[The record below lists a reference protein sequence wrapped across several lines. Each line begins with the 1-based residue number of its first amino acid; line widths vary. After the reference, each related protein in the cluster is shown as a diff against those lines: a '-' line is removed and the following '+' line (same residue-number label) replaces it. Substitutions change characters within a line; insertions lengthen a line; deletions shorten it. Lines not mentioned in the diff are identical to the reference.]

1 MATEWVRD
9 REATEADERQFLA
22 DTARD
27 AAAKAGP
34 APSTVDHFER
44 DLPTPD
50 AAYYGETVRIPGV
63 GDAPNRCRGLTP
75 VGFCEA
81 GHVALGRSSCDTRY
95 CPDHYLGWVRDG
107 TQGAVER
114 LAAFREAAEGWG
126 KRLLHVVA
134 SPDEDRVSADRFWSL
149 RSDAQDVVRAA
160 GARGGYCIAHPY
172 RTSEAAEELFR
183 TAVQEGDLDESV
195 GRWTFLRQLAGGDW
209 DRWESFVEPGPHYH
223 FLAAV
228 EDFDPEAVP
237 DGWVVK
243 NVRSFS
249 RFERQ
254 DRESYEDMARAAWY
268 LRTHGAAEEFRQT
281 ATWFGEMHPA
291 SFDPGEEL
299 TATAW
304 DRIQREAA
312 ESVGVPIEEMR
323 DRDGDGERT
332 CEIEDCE
339 AVLHDIEDLQTF
351 TADASWM
358 RSIPPKRR
366 HRIRAVEIWIFEE
379 TVIPPPS
386 VRSSEERT
394 REWLLETGRQYLS
407 QSKQTG
413 LKAFGEL

>member
-1 MATEWVRD
+1 MALNVIRN
-9 REATEADERQFLA
+9 REATDADERQFLA

-27 AAAKAGP
+27 ARETDRP
-34 APSTVDHFER
+34 APSTIDRFEE
-44 DLPTPD
+44 DLPKPD
-50 AAYYGETVRIPGV
+50 AAYYDATVRIPGV
-63 GDAPNRCRGLTP
+63 GDPPNRCRGLSP
-75 VGFCEA
+75 VGFCED

-107 TQGAVER
+107 TVGAVER

-126 KRLLHVVA
+126 KRLLHIVV
-134 SPDEDRVSADRFWSL
+134 SPTEDRVSTERFWSL
-149 RSDAQDVVRAA
+149 RSEAQDVVQAV

-172 RTSEAAEELFR
+172 RTSDAAERLFQ
-183 TAVQEGDLDESV
+183 TAVQEGDLDERT
-195 GRWTFLRQLAGGDW
+195 GRWTFLRRLAGGDW
-209 DRWESFVEPGPHYH
+209 DRWESFIEPGPHYH
-223 FLAAV
+223 FLAAC
-228 EDFDPEAVP
+228 EDFDPDAIP

-268 LRTHGAAEEFRQT
+268 LRTHGAAEEGRQT

-291 SFDPGEEL
+291 SFDPAEEL
-299 TATAW
+299 TAVAW

-312 ESVGVPIEEMR
+312 EAVGVPIEEMR

-332 CEIEDCE
+332 CEVEDCE

-351 TADASWM
+351 TADTSWM

-366 HRIRAVEIWIFEE
+366 HRIRAVEIWVFEE
-379 TVIPPPS
+379 TVIPPPA
-386 VRSSEERT
+386 VRSSEARV
-394 REWLLETGRQYLS
+394 REWLLETGRQYIS
-407 QSKQTG
+407 QSRQVG
-413 LKAFGEL
+413 LKAFD